1 MLSYV
6 LRNDIYLKT
15 FTGIV
20 FAELSIKR
28 CYKKM
33 MQLRAKIQENY
44 NFYCY
49 HTGSL
54 DHIINS
60 LLNDHLP
67 PLRRSSIYEYFISKS
82 IMTEIITGQTS
93 YHHKS
98 VNRIRKES
106 NELLIVFFFRLSPGF
121 LSLPNKMLHVVG
133 FELFPKQFRK
143 KQS

>member
-28 CYKKM
+28 CHKKM

-67 PLRRSSIYEYFISKS
+67 PFRRGSIYEYFISKS
-82 IMTEIITGQTS
+82 I
-93 YHHKS
+93 
-98 VNRIRKES
+98 
-106 NELLIVFFFRLSPGF
+106 
-121 LSLPNKMLHVVG
+121 
-133 FELFPKQFRK
+133 
-143 KQS
+143 

>member
-28 CYKKM
+28 CYKKT

-54 DHIINS
+54 RPYNDS
-60 LLNDHLP
+60 PLNDHLP
-67 PLRRSSIYEYFISKS
+67 PFQTQLDLRIFHFKEY

-98 VNRIRKES
+98 VNRIRKKS
-106 NELLIVFFFRLSPGF
+106 NELLIVFFLSQSWSSLTTKQNVACGRL
-121 LSLPNKMLHVVG
+121 
-133 FELFPKQFRK
+133 
-143 KQS
+143 